1 MALPVWAQAAGL
13 LILSNVFMTFACAV
27 FYMHE
32 PVKLDYLWAGLW
44 APPICRLFHVPRTL
58 TAGRRVCTGR
68 LSVLAF

>member
-32 PVKLDYLWAGLW
+32 PVKLDYLWAGLCLVG
-44 APPICRLFHVPRTL
+44 AAYLPPISCSAHTDRRPPRLY
-58 TAGRRVCTGR
+58 G
-68 LSVLAF
+68 